1 MESFKGIGSI
11 LKEAMQNIDK
21 KKKTTGP
28 NYLEFRE
35 NMRKLFNDRNM
46 FLDEQ
51 SAYNLNKGK

>member
-1 MESFKGIGSI
+1 MESFKGVGSI

-46 FLDEQ
+46 FPDEQ
-51 SAYNLNKGK
+51 SACKE